1 MITGQL
7 DKNQHCPSCHRL
19 LDGFTSINNDKHPQP
34 DDVTMCAY
42 CDTILQFTDG
52 LGLKIASQEAAEAH
66 QKSMMELFDTM
77 SYKKIFP
84 NGIKSD

>member
-7 DKNQHCPSCHRL
+7 DKNQHCPSCNRIV
-19 LDGFTSINNDKHPQP
+19 DGFTSLNHDQHPLP

-52 LGLKIASQEAAEAH
+52 LGLKIASQEAAEAYH
-66 QKSMMELFDTM
+66 QYMMELFDTLP
-77 SYKKIFP
+77 YKKIFP
-84 NGIKSD
+84 NGIESD